1 LKERTEMTTI
11 WKLLARAVHGLFVRT
26 RAARSHDASCRN
38 PEQETV
44 MVAIPEEVG
53 RESEPHEEVEPK
65 EESPEEKERQE
76 AEFERYCEEQRELNA
91 IDAQICAEHGW
102 HAEEGWP
109 AIPPSVQLD
118 R

>member
-44 MVAIPEEVG
+44 MAAIPEEVG

-102 HAEEGWP
+102 PAEEGWP